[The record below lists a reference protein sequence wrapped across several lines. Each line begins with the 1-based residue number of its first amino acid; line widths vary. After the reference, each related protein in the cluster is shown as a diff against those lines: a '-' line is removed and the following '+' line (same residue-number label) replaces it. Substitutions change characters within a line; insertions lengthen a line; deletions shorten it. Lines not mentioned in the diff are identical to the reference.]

1 MMSWDIGEDDE
12 DEEDEDDGMYL
23 KSMEKK
29 NEEQEMIS
37 TVDELGRG
45 RR

>member
-29 NEEQEMIS
+29 NEE
-37 TVDELGRG
+37 
-45 RR
+45 